1 MLSVFSTR
9 LAGFPTETHLLL
21 PTFIFIILYTGRSW
35 ILFLVFSNSCGF
47 ISILLP
53 AIVSFLFEPS
63 SINFVP
69 STIYSY
75 LFFSQ
80 NTIVFLKKWP
90 FLSLDI
96 QIFLAGDMSF
106 SWNWT
111 SDSCLHH
118 CVFLYS
124 DGLRAL
130 QTSMAF
136 VLHRAL
142 FPEAVQQ
149 PSSPILYYT
158 TSFHDGTTLSY
169 FSGYFILLIKS
180 KITG

>member
-21 PTFIFIILYTGRSW
+21 PTFIFIILYTGWSW

-47 ISILLP
+47 ITILLL
-53 AIVSFLFEPS
+53 AIVLFLFEPS

-75 LFFSQ
+75 LFFFQ
-80 NTIVFLKKWP
+80 NTIVFLKNDP
-90 FLSLDI
+90 FFLWIFKYFLLMI
-96 QIFLAGDMSF
+96 CHLPEIVPQILVYI
-106 SWNWT
+106 T
-111 SDSCLHH
+111 
-118 CVFLYS
+118 VFLYS
-124 DGLRAL
+124 DGLCAL
-130 QTSMAF
+130 QTSMAL

-142 FPEAVQQ
+142 FPEAGEQ
-149 PSSPILYYT
+149 PSSSILYYS
-158 TSFHDGTTLSY
+158 TSFHDETTLSY
-169 FSGYFILLIKS
+169 FSVYFILLIKS